1 MKPRF
6 DNYAIQAANAKKLF
20 LTYDQQELI
29 RRCRLRCD
37 ETYFYITFLSDPY
50 RICRHTGH
58 MERQYRGRWI
68 DGNSFGEVMTIL
80 DWLCDS
86 KKDRYISGRWINVVS
101 HGHYFH
107 SNLQEEGE
115 DSNAALFSANPE
127 AFIKACRELDGQE
140 MSGADIGYAIEL
152 VDGLRIFLQL
162 WHGDEEFAPRLR
174 CLWDENTKMYLRYET
189 TWYALPLLMARIR
202 ERMDENMD
210 STPGRVEKTQ
220 E

>member
-29 RRCRLRCD
+29 RRCRLRFD

-58 MERQYRGRWI
+58 MERQYWGRWI

-86 KKDRYISGRWINVVS
+86 RQDRYISGRWINVVS

-115 DSNAALFSANPE
+115 ASNAALFSANPE